1 MRKTL
6 SSDENCR
13 VLIVDDH
20 EIVRSGLSLLL
31 KTHGYEL
38 AGIVKT
44 GAEVIPFLQTEA
56 IDIVLLDL
64 GLPDVHGLTVL
75 AELVGVHD
83 ASVIVLSGDLD
94 APTCDA
100 AMKLGARALV
110 SKSDPT
116 LHILKALSAVQSGK
130 TFATPSVDLL
140 LAQRRAL
147 SVSLSPRQMAILHF
161 FAQGETNKE
170 IGYRLRIA
178 APTVSFHL
186 REIRQKLG
194 VAHNKK
200 IIEKARDL
208 GLI

>member
-1 MRKTL
+1 MEH
-6 SSDENCR
+6 SGPCR

-20 EIVRSGLSLLL
+20 EIVRTGLSLLL
-31 KTHGYEL
+31 KSNGYTIE
-38 AGIVKT
+38 GIVKS

-56 IDIVLLDL
+56 VDIILLDL
-64 GLPDVHGLTVL
+64 GLPDIHGLTIL

-94 APTCDA
+94 GPTSESA
-100 AMKLGARALV
+100 LKLGARALV
-110 SKSDPT
+110 NKSDASAM
-116 LHILKALSAVQSGK
+116 ILTALQEVKDGN
-130 TFATPSVDLL
+130 TFCAPNVKQLL
-140 LAQRRAL
+140 EQRAEPEI
-147 SVSLSPRQMAILHF
+147 SLSPRQMAILHF
-161 FAQGETNKE
+161 FANGETNKE

-186 REIRQKLG
+186 REIREKIG

-200 IIEKARDL
+200 IIEKARTI